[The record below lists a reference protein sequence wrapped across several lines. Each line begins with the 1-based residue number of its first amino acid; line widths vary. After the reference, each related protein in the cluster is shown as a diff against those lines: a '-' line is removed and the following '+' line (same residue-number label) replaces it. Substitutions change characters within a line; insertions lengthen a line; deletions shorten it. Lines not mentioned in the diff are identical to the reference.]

1 MDINLVI
8 ARLIFD
14 LTRSRGWR
22 FGTANLSTN
31 IMFIR
36 HQHVKFRQKQH
47 PPKNGKEWNEA
58 MNSMTLEEWQCTLQ
72 TTRQQCSRRVSS
84 SSR

>member
-1 MDINLVI
+1 
-8 ARLIFD
+8 
-14 LTRSRGWR
+14 
-22 FGTANLSTN
+22 
-31 IMFIR
+31 MFIR

-58 MNSMTLEEWQCTLQ
+58 VNSMTLEEWQCTLQ